1 MKFSTAGLAMFLVAT
16 AVPAAAQQPLGTPV
30 SVTTS
35 VEDVIEQSGIVAALD
50 SVMAV
55 SSPELERSLGELA
68 ETLETVGRRLAS
80 DPQLRLSALRA
91 AQGLTSVAQVMLVEH
106 SRALEEALRAA
117 VERLGELSARQEAA
131 IPPDDDGS
139 LPR

>member
-1 MKFSTAGLAMFLVAT
+1 MKFSTAGLAIFLVAA

-30 SVTTS
+30 DVTTS
-35 VEDVIEQSGIVAALD
+35 VEEAIEQSGIVAALD

-55 SSPELERSLGELA
+55 STPELERSLGELA
-68 ETLETVGRRLAS
+68 ETLETVGRRLAD

-91 AQGLTSVAQVMLVEH
+91 AQGLTSVAQVVLVEQ

-117 VERLGELSARQEAA
+117 VERLDELSARQEAA
-131 IPPDDDGS
+131 IPPDEDS
-139 LPR
+139 STP